1 LIRNIGNYYQKK
13 GRIRMKDLHARVISS
28 EILTE
33 GFARICIEAPEI
45 AGAGKP
51 GQFVHVRCGRG
62 VYSLM
67 RRPLS
72 IHQVKDRALVLL
84 FQIKGEGTSWLAQRQ
99 PGEFVDLMGPLGQ
112 GFVLPE
118 KGPVVLAAGGIGI
131 APLFFLARQAREK
144 QLPVTILFGARNN
157 ETLCLLNGITE
168 MAAEVKI
175 ATEDGSEGLR
185 GLVTDLLKDSIK
197 TSKPE
202 AIYACGPE
210 PMLKSVATIGNDWGI
225 ETQVSL
231 EARMAC
237 GVGACRGCV
246 TLVRKR
252 GESVYENVCSAGPV
266 FRGSEVVFDE

>member
-1 LIRNIGNYYQKK
+1 LTRKKREFLSKK
-13 GRIRMKDLHARVISS
+13 GRIRMKELHARVISS

-51 GQFVHVRCGRG
+51 GQFVHVKCGQG

-72 IHQVKDRALVLL
+72 IHQVKDRTLVLL
-84 FQIKGEGTSWLAQRQ
+84 FQIKGEGTNWLAQRQ

-131 APLFFLARQAREK
+131 APLFFLA
-144 QLPVTILFGARNN
+144 ILFGARNN
-157 ETLCLLNGITE
+157 ESLCLLDGITE

-175 ATEDGSEGLR
+175 ATEDGSEGFR
-185 GLVTDLLKDSIK
+185 GLVTDLLKDSINN
-197 TSKPE
+197 SKPE
-202 AIYACGPE
+202 VIYACGPE
-210 PMLKSVATIGNDWGI
+210 PMLKSVVTIGNDWGI

-231 EARMAC
+231 EERMAC
-237 GVGACRGCV
+237 GIGACRGCV

-252 GESVYENVCSAGPV
+252 GESVYENVCSTGPV
-266 FRGSEVVFDE
+266 FRGREVFFDE

>member
-1 LIRNIGNYYQKK
+1 
-13 GRIRMKDLHARVISS
+13 MKELHARVISS

-33 GFARICIEAPEI
+33 DFAKISIEAPEI
-45 AGAGKP
+45 ADAGKP
-51 GQFVHVRCGRG
+51 GQFVHIKCGQG

-72 IHQVKDRALVLL
+72 IHHVKDRALVLL
-84 FQIKGEGTSWLAQRQ
+84 FQIKGEGTNWLARRQ
-99 PGEFVDLMGPLGQ
+99 PGDLVDLTGPLGR

-118 KGPVVLAAGGIGI
+118 KGPVVLIAGGIGI
-131 APLFFLARQAREK
+131 APLFFLARAAFEK
-144 QLPVTILFGARNN
+144 HLPVTFLFGARNS
-157 ETLCLLNGITE
+157 ESLCLLDGITE
-168 MAAEVKI
+168 TAAEVKI
-175 ATEDGSEGLR
+175 ATEDGSEGVR
-185 GLVTDLLKDSIK
+185 GLVTDLLKDSINN
-197 TSKPE
+197 SKPE

-210 PMLKSVATIGNDWGI
+210 PMLKSVVTIGNNLGV

-237 GVGACRGCV
+237 GIGACRGCV

-266 FRGSEVVFDE
+266 FRGSEVFFDE